1 MSEGKCVNDCSSSK
15 WDFSKQNSWSLSQPN
30 YRKLRLTLLNRRI
43 LGIKAE
49 FFCNLELQKGKYTY
63 REFQT
68 TFIILL
74 LRIETK
80 KRMKNLE
87 EGFLFIKTFKTKRLL
102 WKKNKLKN
110 IWKVDNDCYFLSI
123 NLYLSPSIFNHIFVK
138 KRPSGKNMLSSFS
151 KKKKEIPVIE
161 LSSDE

>member
-49 FFCNLELQKGKYTY
+49 FFCNLELQKGKHTF

-87 EGFLFIKTFKTKRLL
+87 EGFLYIKTFKTKRLL
-102 WKKNKLKN
+102 WKKYKLKN

-123 NLYLSPSIFNHIFVK
+123 KICIYHPPFLIIYLLRKNLQEK
-138 KRPSGKNMLSSFS
+138 KHAF
-151 KKKKEIPVIE
+151 
-161 LSSDE
+161 